1 VKINSQELRSVT
13 SDLNYYIEKR
23 NGSPQQIAQK
33 QSRALISMNLT
44 NQAYI
49 QGVDDD
55 FLIAAGLT
63 LVGGIPIFFLHSKKK
78 LNSIKTKR
86 I

>member
-1 VKINSQELRSVT
+1 
-13 SDLNYYIEKR
+13 
-23 NGSPQQIAQK
+23 
-33 QSRALISMNLT
+33 MNLT

-49 QGVDDD
+49 QGIDDD

-63 LVGGIPIFFLHSKKK
+63 LIGGIPVFFLHSKKK
-78 LNSIKTKR
+78 LKSIKTQR